1 MPTKQKAVRMLGTM
15 ALLCVVAS
23 SAQCKDAVFA
33 QGIVMRTCSPFDDSS
48 LEARI
53 PTLSGNQVVVI
64 KVNENLG
71 AKSFSRPIAPRTRP
85 GGASV
90 HLCNRET
97 SNQNYPFMLEYAWD
111 SCVEATSGSVDIG
124 GLIGSATAG
133 QLDVTYEYGKRT
145 GAFIGSAMAGH
156 LDVIYE
162 DGKRTNADFLA
173 RFWDPEGAFDW
184 GCRGFG
190 R

>member
-1 MPTKQKAVRMLGTM
+1 MPTKQKTVRIVGTI
-15 ALLCVVAS
+15 ALLCVAAS
-23 SAQCKDAVFA
+23 SAHCKDAPFA
-33 QGIVMRTCSPFDDSS
+33 QGVIFRTCAPYDGAA
-48 LEARI
+48 LEAHI
-53 PTLSGNQVVVI
+53 PTVSGNQVVVI
-64 KVNENLG
+64 QVNEYLG
-71 AKSFSRPIAPRTRP
+71 AESFSRPIAPRTRP

-97 SNQNYPFMLEYAWD
+97 SNQNYPFMLEYSWD

-133 QLDVTYEYGKRT
+133 QLDVTYKDGKRT
-145 GAFIGSAMAGH
+145 GAFIGSAMAGQ
-156 LDVIYE
+156 LDVTYA
-162 DGKRTNADFLA
+162 DGKRVNADFSA
-173 RFWDPEGAFDW
+173 RFWDPEGKFDW